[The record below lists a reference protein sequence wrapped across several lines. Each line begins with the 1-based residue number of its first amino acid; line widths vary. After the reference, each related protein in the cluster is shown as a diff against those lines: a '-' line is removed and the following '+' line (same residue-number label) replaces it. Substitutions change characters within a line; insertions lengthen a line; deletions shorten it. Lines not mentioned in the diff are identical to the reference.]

1 VAAPSL
7 NASELRFL
15 RALLRRK
22 ARFIVVGLSA
32 AALQGAP
39 VVTQDVDLWFEDL
52 SDPRIREALREV
64 DAAYVAPSVLNPPMF
79 AGGGVELFDI
89 VLTMHGLGHFRG
101 NGGTAWMSLGRL
113 RCFGGSIL
121 ASKRAANRAKDRLV
135 IPVLE
140 DSLAASGCRPARTE
154 AALLEAQVFAMTVTN
169 ASTAS
174 SRRSQVED

>member
-7 NASELRFL
+7 NEGELRFL

-22 ARFIVVGLSA
+22 VRFMVVGLSA

-64 DAAYVAPSVLNPPMF
+64 DAAYAPPSIQNPPMF
-79 AGGGVELFDI
+79 VGDAVELFDI
-89 VLTMHGLGHFRG
+89 VMTMHGLESFSEELR
-101 NGGTAWMSLGRL
+101 NCVDVSMGRHKLKVL
-113 RCFGGSIL
+113 RVDRIL

-140 DSLAASGCRPARTE
+140 DSLAATRLATRRRRRKFLTPRKSR
-154 AALLEAQVFAMTVTN
+154 
-169 ASTAS
+169 S
-174 SRRSQVED
+174 SP

>member
-22 ARFIVVGLSA
+22 VRFMVVGLSA

-52 SDPRIREALREV
+52 NDPRIREALAEV
-64 DAAYVAPSVLNPPMF
+64 GAAYVPPSILNPPMF

-89 VLTMHGLGHFRG
+89 VLTLDGLGAFAEELR
-101 NGGTAWMSLGRL
+101 NCVDVPVGRNKL
-113 RCFGGSIL
+113 RVLRVDRIL

-140 DSLAASGCRPARTE
+140 DSLATSRIAARRRSGKKPARRKD
-154 AALLEAQVFAMTVTN
+154 
-169 ASTAS
+169 
-174 SRRSQVED
+174 RRAP

>member
-7 NASELRFL
+7 NESELRFL

-22 ARFIVVGLSA
+22 VRFMVVGLSA

-52 SDPRIREALREV
+52 SDPRIREALKEV

-89 VLTMHGLGHFRG
+89 VLTMHGLGSFAEELR
-101 NGGTAWMSLGRL
+101 NCVDVLLGRHKLKVL
-113 RCFGGSIL
+113 RVDRIL

-140 DSLAASGCRPARTE
+140 DSVAANQLAARRGTKK
-154 AALLEAQVFAMTVTN
+154 
-169 ASTAS
+169 AS
-174 SRRSQVED
+174 SPRKPKSF

>member
-7 NASELRFL
+7 NESEQRFL

-22 ARFIVVGLSA
+22 VRFMVVGLSA

-52 SDPRIREALREV
+52 SDPRIREALRAV
-64 DAAYVAPSVLNPPMF
+64 NAAYVPPSVLNPPMF

-89 VLTMHGLGHFRG
+89 VLTMHGLGAFSEELR
-101 NGGTAWMSLGRL
+101 NCVNVSLGRYRLKVL
-113 RCFGGSIL
+113 RVDRIL
-121 ASKRAANRAKDRLV
+121 ASKRAANRTKDRLV

-140 DSLAASGCRPARTE
+140 DSLAAS
-154 AALLEAQVFAMTVTN
+154 QVAV
-169 ASTAS
+169 
-174 SRRSQVED
+174 RRGVRKVSPPIKRKPLRR

>member
-7 NASELRFL
+7 NAGELRFL

-22 ARFIVVGLSA
+22 VRFMVVGLSA

-52 SDPRIREALREV
+52 NDPRIREALREV
-64 DAAYVAPSVLNPPMF
+64 GAPYVPPSVLNPPMF
-79 AGGGVELFDI
+79 AGGSVELFDI
-89 VLTMHGLGHFRG
+89 VLTLHGLGTFAEELSNCIEVPVGREKLRV
-101 NGGTAWMSLGRL
+101 LGVER
-113 RCFGGSIL
+113 IL

-140 DSLAASGCRPARTE
+140 DSLSARQM
-154 AALLEAQVFAMTVTN
+154 AGGRDRRK
-169 ASTAS
+169 
-174 SRRSQVED
+174 SRA

>member
-22 ARFIVVGLSA
+22 VRFVVVGLSA

-52 SDPRIREALREV
+52 SDPRIGEALREV
-64 DAAYVAPSVLNPPMF
+64 NAAYVAPSILNPPMF

-89 VLTMHGLGHFRG
+89 VLTMHGLESFPKELQ
-101 NGGTAWMSLGRL
+101 NCVEVPLGRHKLKVL
-113 RCFGGSIL
+113 RVDRIL
-121 ASKRAANRAKDRLV
+121 ASKRAANRPKDRLV

-140 DSLAASGCRPARTE
+140 DSLAASKVAERRKKRKT
-154 AALLEAQVFAMTVTN
+154 
-169 ASTAS
+169 S
-174 SRRSQVED
+174 SSGKRKPSR

>member
-1 VAAPSL
+1 MAAPSL
-7 NASELRFL
+7 NESELRFL

-22 ARFIVVGLSA
+22 VRFMVVGLSA

-52 SDPRIREALREV
+52 DDPRLRDALRQV
-64 DAAYVAPSVLNPPMF
+64 DAAYVPPSLLNPPMF

-89 VLTMHGLGHFRG
+89 VLMMHGLETFPKELR
-101 NGGTAWMSLGRL
+101 NCVEVSLGRHKLKVL
-113 RCFGGSIL
+113 RLDRIL

-140 DSLAASGCRPARTE
+140 DSLAATKVAARHEKRKATI
-154 AALLEAQVFAMTVTN
+154 
-169 ASTAS
+169 
-174 SRRSQVED
+174 RRKRKRSQ

>member
-1 VAAPSL
+1 MAAPSL

-22 ARFIVVGLSA
+22 VRFMVVGLSA

-52 SDPRIREALREV
+52 NDPRIREALREV
-64 DAAYVAPSVLNPPMF
+64 GAAYVPPSVLNPPMF

-89 VLTMHGLGHFRG
+89 VLTLHGLGTFAEELKQCVEVPVGRQKLQV
-101 NGGTAWMSLGRL
+101 LGLER
-113 RCFGGSIL
+113 II

-140 DSLAASGCRPARTE
+140 DSRSAWQMAR
-154 AALLEAQVFAMTVTN
+154 
-169 ASTAS
+169 SR
-174 SRRSQVED
+174 SRRKSRA